1 MNTTYPIADKI
12 LAKLRTR
19 RGPVPTR
26 DFLNLGNRAAVDQ
39 SLSRLVR
46 KGAIRRIQRGLYDLP
61 RMSKLL
67 DQPLTPSPDELVR
80 AWAKNNGLK
89 VVPSG
94 ARAANALGLSTQ
106 VPAKITYYT
115 NGRTQTL
122 KLGPY
127 TVQLLNRGPKTMDVS
142 GRMAPLILQALRHI
156 GRDGVSPKVVH
167 RLRSTLPHKEKAEL
181 KRNLHHAAAWMVP
194 VIKEIAGKDT
204 HH

>member
-1 MNTTYPIADKI
+1 MNTTYSIADKI
-12 LAKLRTR
+12 LAKLRTQ

-26 DFLNLGNRAAVDQ
+26 DFLYLGNRTAVDQ

-61 RMSKLL
+61 RMGKLL

-80 AWAKNNGLK
+80 AWARNNGLK

-106 VPAKITYYT
+106 VPAKIIYYT

-142 GRMAPLILQALRHI
+142 GRIAPLVLQALRHI
-156 GRDGVSPKVVH
+156 GRDGVRPEVIY
-167 RLRSTLPHKEKAEL
+167 RLRLTLSQKEKVEL
-181 KRNLHHAAAWMVP
+181 KRNLRHAPAWMLP
-194 VIKEIAGKDT
+194 VMKEITREDT
-204 HH
+204 Y

>member
-12 LAKLRTR
+12 LAKLRTQ

-26 DFLNLGNRAAVDQ
+26 DFLDLGNRAAVDQ
-39 SLSRLVR
+39 ALSRLVR
-46 KGAIRRIQRGLYDLP
+46 KGKIRRIKRGLYDLP
-61 RMSKLL
+61 RKGKLL
-67 DQPLTPSPDELVR
+67 NQPLTPSPDELVR

-94 ARAANALGLSTQ
+94 ARAANEVGLSTQ
-106 VPAKITYYT
+106 VPAKIVYYT

-142 GRMAPLILQALRHI
+142 GRTAPLVLQALRHI
-156 GRDGVSPKVVH
+156 GRDGVRPEVVH
-167 RLRSTLPHKEKAEL
+167 RLRSTLSQKDKAEL
-181 KRNLHHAAAWMVP
+181 KRNLQHTAAWMVP
-194 VIKEIAGKDT
+194 IVEEIVGKDT
-204 HH
+204 D